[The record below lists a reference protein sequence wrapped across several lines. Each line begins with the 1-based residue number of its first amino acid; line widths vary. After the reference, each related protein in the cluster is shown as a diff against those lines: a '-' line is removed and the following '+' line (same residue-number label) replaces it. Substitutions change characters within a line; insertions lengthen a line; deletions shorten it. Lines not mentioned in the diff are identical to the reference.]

1 MTVTDTLMQSTR
13 LGLALCSILLLA
25 LLPAPASGQPG
36 APIGW
41 EMGFV
46 YENGASEDDPFPL
59 DETETNI
66 RFWIRND
73 NLIGDIEISLEYSIQ
88 DMIADQQLALDGEE
102 SVTVGSGSN
111 DTFTLK
117 ITGIDVWDIASG
129 VIFELEIDG
138 EMTSFQGVPLAV
150 PMSSQS
156 IASEVIVPQLFAWEV
171 DIQPVNHKVNAGS
184 EFDLHF
190 DLINKGNTP
199 DSISSFSVEDNCPVL
214 TSDEDVEV
222 RNENN
227 QKDSILG
234 LVIYPDQVWQKGGAG
249 ISRSYGLAISVTVVF
264 DASSTH
270 PTRMCEIEIT
280 VHSAGVDNGGM
291 GEDSYQGEIDVEIEA
306 RPVGAQDDND
316 ETNED
321 GDDGPQNQEQVTSDN
336 FLPTPVF
343 LTPVAILLAA
353 LMRARE
359 E

>member
-1 MTVTDTLMQSTR
+1 M
-13 LGLALCSILLLA
+13 ALCAIMLLA
-25 LLPAPASGQPG
+25 LLPVPVDAQDVPTPA
-36 APIGW
+36 GW

-129 VIFELEIDG
+129 VVFELEIDG
-138 EMTSFQGVPLAV
+138 EMTSFQGVPLPV

-156 IASEVIVPQLFAWEV
+156 IDGELIVPELFRWEV
-171 DIQPVNHKVNAGS
+171 DIVEIGHPINAGT
-184 EFDLHF
+184 EFNLHLDLV
-190 DLINKGNTP
+190 NKGNTP

-222 RNENN
+222 
-227 QKDSILG
+227 KMADTPLDSILG
-234 LVIYPDQVWQKGGAG
+234 LVIYPDQVWQKDGAG
-249 ISRSYGLAISVTVVF
+249 VVRSYGLAISVTVVF

-280 VHSAGVDNGGM
+280 VQSTGVNNGGM
-291 GEDSYQGEIDVEIEA
+291 GDASNEGEIDVEIEA
-306 RPVGAQDDND
+306 RPVGAQQDND
-316 ETNED
+316 DANVG

-336 FLPTPVF
+336 FLPAPTV
-343 LTPVAILLAA
+343 LTPIAILLAA

>member
-1 MTVTDTLMQSTR
+1 MQRTC
-13 LGLALCSILLLA
+13 LGMALCAIMLLA
-25 LLPAPASGQPG
+25 LLPAPVDAQDVPTP
-36 APIGW
+36 AGW

-129 VIFELEIDG
+129 VVFELEIDG

-150 PMSSQS
+150 PISSQS
-156 IASEVIVPQLFAWEV
+156 IDGELIVPELFRWEV
-171 DIQPVNHKVNAGS
+171 DIVEIGHPINAGT
-184 EFDLHF
+184 EFNLHLDLV
-190 DLINKGNTP
+190 NKGNTP
-199 DSISSFSVEDNCPVL
+199 DSIRSFSVEDNCPVL
-214 TSDEDVEV
+214 TSEEDVEI
-222 RNENN
+222 
-227 QKDSILG
+227 KMADTPFDSILG
-234 LVIYPDQVWQKGGAG
+234 LVTYPDQVWQGNV
-249 ISRSYGLAISVTVVF
+249 RSYGLAISVTVVF

-280 VHSAGVDNGGM
+280 VQSTGVNNGGE
-291 GEDSYQGEIDVEIEA
+291 GDASNKGEIDVEIEA
-306 RPVGAQDDND
+306 RPVGAQQDQND
-316 ETNED
+316 ASVGD
-321 GDDGPQNQEQVTSDN
+321 DDGPQNQEQVTSDN
-336 FLPTPVF
+336 FLMFPTLV
-343 LTPVAILLAA
+343 TPIAILWAA
-353 LMRARE
+353 FVRARE